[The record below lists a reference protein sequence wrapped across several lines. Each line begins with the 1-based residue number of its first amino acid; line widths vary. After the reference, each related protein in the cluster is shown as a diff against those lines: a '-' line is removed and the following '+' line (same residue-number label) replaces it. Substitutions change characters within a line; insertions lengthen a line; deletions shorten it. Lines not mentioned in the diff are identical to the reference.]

1 MHPPI
6 WGFGAKGENIMIRKA
21 LAAVAVSALLAT
33 LGCRSAPLYNVSSS
47 PVSAPKPVT
56 IDDVERAI
64 TRAGAGLGW
73 QIVSR
78 APGKMEGV
86 LALRAHRAVVD
97 ITYDT
102 KTYSIKYKDSSNL
115 DYDGTNIHSNYNGWI
130 QNLDKAIR
138 TQLSLL

>member
-1 MHPPI
+1 
-6 WGFGAKGENIMIRKA
+6 MIRK
-21 LAAVAVSALLAT
+21 LFAAAAVSALLVT
-33 LGCRSAPLYNVSSS
+33 LGCRSAPLYNVASA

-56 IDDVERAI
+56 MQDVERAI

-73 QIVSR
+73 QLVPR
-78 APGKMEGV
+78 EPGKMEGV
-86 LALRAHRAVVD
+86 LALRTHRAVVD

-115 DYDGTNIHSNYNGWI
+115 DYDGTNIHSNYNGWV